1 MIVFLEDRE
10 EFFRELLR
18 EEHRS
23 VHDPGVL
30 TTDLDTGEKSLFA
43 RLKAPLGS
51 FSLHKYRRV
60 PRTALVGVIHI
71 AAHPVIGRE
80 EIGVPS
86 DKTLSGAV
94 ERRKRILVVVFRV
107 IEELHAELIDQVFEL
122 LL

>member
-30 TTDLDTGEKSLFA
+30 TANLDTGEQTFFA
-43 RLKAPLGS
+43 RLEAPLGS

-71 AAHPVIGRE
+71 AAHPVVGRE

-86 DKTLSGAV
+86 DKTLPGAV
-94 ERRKRILVVVFRV
+94 ECRKRILVVVFRV
-107 IEELHAELIDQVFEL
+107 IEELHAELINQVFEL